1 MTCPFC
7 GRPDEQIGERHFE
20 RHKIEALRK
29 IAKALEAMNE
39 ILSAMQLQDLR
50 REIK

>member
-29 IAKALEAMNE
+29 IAKALETMNA
-39 ILSAMQLQDLR
+39 ILEERLQDLR